1 VIEGEIVP
9 GDMADEGPHGDHTGY
24 YNPVESFPVFRVT
37 AITHRRNPIYMTTV
51 TGRPP
56 REDAVVGL
64 SLNRVFL
71 PMIKT
76 TFPEIADFH
85 LPMEALSYRVAIIAL
100 KKEYPGHAKRVMMG
114 LWGFLKQFLYVKFV
128 IVVDPTIDIRKWEDV
143 VWAISTNVD
152 PKRDVT
158 IIENTPIDYLDFAS
172 PLPELGAKMGIDAT
186 TKIPPEISREWGK
199 PIVMDPAIVERVTRR
214 WQEYGFSS

>member
-1 VIEGEIVP
+1 
-9 GDMADEGPHGDHTGY
+9 
-24 YNPVESFPVFRVT
+24 
-37 AITHRRNPIYMTTV
+37 MTTV

-56 REDAVVGL
+56 REDAIVGL

-76 TFPEIADFH
+76 TFPEIVDFH

-214 WQEYGFSS
+214 WREYGFSS